1 MAAYDDRPEA
11 RARQAIRRDR
21 SETKAYHAAY
31 RANNKDAIKAYNAR
45 PEMKARKKAYRAR
58 TR

>member
-1 MAAYDDRPEA
+1 MCRQCYMAAYDDRPEA

-31 RANNKDAIKAYNAR
+31 RANNKDAIKAYKVGR
-45 PEMKARKKAYRAR
+45 DRVW
-58 TR
+58 